1 MSCKDLLADINGES
15 LLKAWIGE
23 KRNRD
28 DEGRETR
35 VRQSRHGAKHA
46 HDLFKGEG
54 RIMDINKLIELNR
67 ARLDFLS
74 SQQKENDRMNDDP
87 NLFDS
92 RNGIYDDIRFQ
103 QQSEQQSHGLRSQGS
118 QDPSEVQD
126 LMDDS
131 IA

>member
-1 MSCKDLLADINGES
+1 
-15 LLKAWIGE
+15 
-23 KRNRD
+23 
-28 DEGRETR
+28 
-35 VRQSRHGAKHA
+35 
-46 HDLFKGEG
+46 
-54 RIMDINKLIELNR
+54 MDINKLIELNR